1 MFSECDSKITRIFID
16 MIDYQKIHIYISNG
30 FEFGR
35 GNNGFFDMSTSCGEM
50 FGHDI
55 ARSDQ
60 LKANERIIIYLF
72 HEKNSENNLFLYF
85 MK

>member
-1 MFSECDSKITRIFID
+1 MFSKSDSKITRIIID
-16 MIDYQKIHIYISNG
+16 MIDYQKIHIDISNS

-35 GNNGFFDMSTSCGEM
+35 GNDGFFDMSTSCGEM

-60 LKANERIIIYLF
+60 LQLNERIIIYLF
-72 HEKNSENNLFLYF
+72 HEKN
-85 MK
+85 